1 DFFPEFDHVTEL
13 GGAASAIKEH
23 CTSLADLIWYA
34 HDGSRNMMP
43 IRAAMRSVADY
54 LELLKTA
61 IAALESIFRTIQ
73 RIVISPLD
81 TTDEA
86 LSTLASAYQLAMTE
100 FRRVVSA
107 AENVIEV
114 LCRSESEAL
123 ASIAYPPGLHFLLV
137 EVLGVQWNDRLY
149 ALAKLPHFVQR
160 IKEDVDRIALATVQL
175 QLSIEGLQERFSVT
189 KMLGYRD
196 LDPERQLQVKHF
208 LSRTCHALESWID
221 HISF

>member
-1 DFFPEFDHVTEL
+1 EFFPEFDHVAEL
-13 GGAASAIKEH
+13 SDAASAIKEH
-23 CTSLADLIWYA
+23 STSLAELLWYA
-34 HDGSRNMMP
+34 HNGAQNMMP
-43 IRAAMRSVADY
+43 IRDTVRSVAKY

-61 IAALESIFRTIQ
+61 IAALEGIFRTIQ
-73 RIVISPLD
+73 RIIISPLE

-86 LSTLASAYQLAMTE
+86 LSILASSYQLAMTDL
-100 FRRVVSA
+100 RRVVSA
-107 AENVIEV
+107 AEDVIEV
-114 LCRSESEAL
+114 LSQSERDAL
-123 ASIAYPPGLHFLLV
+123 ASIAYPLGVHFLLV
-137 EVLGVQWNDRLY
+137 DVLGAQWNDRLY